1 MRACGALG
9 SSVVGKSWSSAGVGV
24 FLVAGAGR
32 FREVVGMMKVTG
44 KWEEED
50 HGGAAG
56 WPCGVVVWGAG
67 LLAGRFWR

>member
-1 MRACGALG
+1 
-9 SSVVGKSWSSAGVGV
+9 
-24 FLVAGAGR
+24 
-32 FREVVGMMKVTG
+32 MKVTG

-50 HGGAAG
+50 HGGTAG